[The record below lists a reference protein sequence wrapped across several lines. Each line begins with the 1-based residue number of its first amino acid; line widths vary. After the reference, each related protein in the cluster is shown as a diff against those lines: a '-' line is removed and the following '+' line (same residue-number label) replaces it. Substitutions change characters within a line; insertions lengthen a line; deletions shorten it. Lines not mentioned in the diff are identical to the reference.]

1 EDAGVGGGGALGGGG
16 CGRGHRWGFLVG
28 AQASRPSSL
37 STRSRACGSAST
49 LSMALRKA
57 GALPRGPFRATS
69 ASRRAISFFSS
80 GTCST
85 RLAGLKSFM
94 ESMRNCTARSSPAS
108 SRRRLGTLK
117 VRFSSCLA
125 STSSKLFLSME
136 MGLRSSILRSS
147 ARWVKSPSTI
157 SFNGSSCSSWALP
170 VAGLK
175 VTLMRSLG
183 ATEPSLAIASL
194 LACSVQRRVEIEAAQ
209 AAVQRFLAFAQPLLL
224 VAAMQLA
231 GDGQGQARLPALQ
244 VVRLQLLI
252 QRFEQRPGQ
261 LVAAGL
267 TAQAGDAQLPVRP
280 LAQAVGVPLAV
291 PQVLRGGLEAVLAQ
305 QRLGLAQRGVPGGV
319 VARAGG
325 IGRGAWRRAQPLGD
339 PGAGVRAGEGRA
351 VVEAQVFQVRQPAQQ
366 DGQLAFHRLHGGLG
380 AQRLGALPGQVL
392 TVQPEGR
399 ARQAGFQLDQQFGGA
414 TLAQGVVE
422 GVHPVA
428 RQAAQRGDLF
438 GIAGR
443 RRLDGQPQQAA
454 GQAQGAGVGRVLAQ
468 PPVAQGARLFLQG
481 AQLFLRVPVALRLA
495 AGGRRGGGRDRRRR
509 WRRNRGGGRGL
520 ARQALEL
527 PAQRQQGR
535 GLIAQAVRQAVV
547 ESFEQIAQAL
557 AQRRV
562 EGALWLAE

>member
-1 EDAGVGGGGALGGGG
+1 ARPLGELRAFEVVLQVLDVGQPGELLQAEEARTGGADEGRVGHAGDAGDVLQGLDVRGAGVEVVVGDQRAHRLAAELAVLGGVDVLVQAGLDHLGAVLEILQQVLLGGVEDLQLDVLAEVGALHQQLQAAPGRLQRLELRMVEDLVHLLAEGGVDLGDHAIDQRLLHRLVVVLRLEQLGDEGGDAALGDVVGLVGGVQPGFGDDALENAGVGGGGAVGGGG

-125 STSSKLFLSME
+125 STSSKLFLSMPI
-136 MGLRSSILRSS
+136 GLRSSVLRSS
-147 ARWVKSPSTI
+147 ARWVKSPST
-157 SFNGSSCSSWALP
+157 SSLRGSSCSSWALP

-261 LVAAGL
+261 LVAAG
-267 TAQAGDAQLPVRP
+267 
-280 LAQAVGVPLAV
+280 
-291 PQVLRGGLEAVLAQ
+291 
-305 QRLGLAQRGVPGGV
+305 
-319 VARAGG
+319 
-325 IGRGAWRRAQPLGD
+325 
-339 PGAGVRAGEGRA
+339 
-351 VVEAQVFQVRQPAQQ
+351 
-366 DGQLAFHRLHGGLG
+366 
-380 AQRLGALPGQVL
+380 
-392 TVQPEGR
+392 
-399 ARQAGFQLDQQFGGA
+399 
-414 TLAQGVVE
+414 
-422 GVHPVA
+422 
-428 RQAAQRGDLF
+428 
-438 GIAGR
+438 
-443 RRLDGQPQQAA
+443 
-454 GQAQGAGVGRVLAQ
+454 
-468 PPVAQGARLFLQG
+468 
-481 AQLFLRVPVALRLA
+481 
-495 AGGRRGGGRDRRRR
+495 
-509 WRRNRGGGRGL
+509 
-520 ARQALEL
+520 
-527 PAQRQQGR
+527 
-535 GLIAQAVRQAVV
+535 
-547 ESFEQIAQAL
+547 
-557 AQRRV
+557 
-562 EGALWLAE
+562 